1 MTTEQ
6 SEVGRIRIFEDFIGE
21 EWIATN
27 VDETPHVGQFFRIV
41 GDTIADTD
49 AGFVSQEADPTLNG
63 VVRFTTPNGTDN
75 DGIGLSTGLMFDV
88 ALMGMLVAECR
99 VQFADLDTKEFYFGF
114 SSENADD
121 QTLEGDLIHGGA
133 STITLTASHICGF
146 LYSSETTE
154 AVDWYMVYNGG
165 TTTGQTDA
173 SEINAGVTPVAAEYN
188 ILRVEVDNNGT
199 ARWYVDGVLKQTVSG
214 AVSKTANL
222 ACLAI
227 LEIKSTGTVETCDV
241 DYILVEANRD
251 WTV

>member
-1 MTTEQ
+1 MAIDQ
-6 SEVGRIRIFEDFIGE
+6 SEVGRIRIFEDFIGD
-21 EWIATN
+21 EWIASNT
-27 VDETPHVGQFFRIV
+27 DETPHVGQFRIV

-63 VVRFTTPNGTDN
+63 VIRFTTPNATDN

-88 ALMGMLVAECR
+88 GLMGTLVAECR

-121 QTLEGDLIHGGA
+121 QTLEGDLIHGGT

-146 LYSSETTE
+146 LYSAETTE

-165 TTTGQTDA
+165 SAIGQTDA

-188 ILRVEVDNNGT
+188 VLRVEVDTNGT

-214 AVSKTANL
+214 AVSTTANL

-227 LEIKSTGTVETCDV
+227 LEIKSTGANETCDV
-241 DYILVEANRD
+241 DYILIEANRD